1 MTDAVSTLLSAR
13 PARWLSPGRLRLAL
27 FVAIAA
33 CMIAG
38 PVIEQ
43 VFGNRSPLL
52 RSWTMFSGIGIGLI
66 DISFATRSPDG
77 TLVPL
82 DRFETLRVPRDGKLR
97 RIEDLNE
104 LASIVVDLCTAL
116 GLGADLRVK
125 GRQAQRHG
133 WQVFITDEK
142 NVCEAF

>member
-52 RSWTMFSGIGIGLI
+52 RSW
-66 DISFATRSPDG
+66 
-77 TLVPL
+77 
-82 DRFETLRVPRDGKLR
+82 TLRVPRDGKLR